1 MYNPAQFAEKYQLAL
16 DTALKDQPQNGICG
30 MEREWHLL
38 DSQLRPL
45 LTVGSGPDKKS
56 FVDYLRNCCIS
67 PDLRAYSQLEA
78 FHWMTEWATRP
89 YYHIR
94 GAVYEIHLLEAALVN
109 AIHSAGQQFGERLYT
124 WQGNLLYLTDV
135 SIDSV
140 PFSWPLAKRRYVQRC
155 VDIYGDTLA
164 TAGTHANLSLP
175 EPLLAWDF
183 MHLPASERRGL
194 HLDDYKNRVYT
205 TGTRL
210 MRAFAALFIA
220 TSASTPFQAQIKAGQ
235 PVVVLTEYDSIRN
248 LTFPNPTTLDVPDL
262 YRTHRDYLNLSYELV
277 RSGARFGNNNWTPV
291 RARSNVEPI
300 ERLIA
305 VTDEQ
310 LHSIYNRGLYALGES
325 SPVDEM
331 ARLIETENLMAR
343 INIPMARVEVRTDDG
358 GNPLEVDIANLMLKQ
373 LLLMRFYA
381 DPEFARGFRYDA
393 EDIARA
399 RRNETQAARYSLR
412 AKIENPL
419 TGKPIEMRQFLHW
432 VLQQV
437 LPLAEVLGWQDDLTP
452 LVEMAAG
459 GPNTA
464 QKLRARLCN
473 EFSQCD
479 DVPTELLR
487 QLAEEREAELNQNIK
502 LIAADQAF
510 LVQEDNKL
518 GDLLQS
524 ARHHVRLAPAAPIRF
539 RPLEE
544 EIKAMSYPDKTS
556 EIVELAKSLIRI
568 PSITVGAEERLDEVH
583 RAATLVFD
591 YLRDHGLEV
600 RYFNNAKYPAVLAA
614 CPGQM
619 HAPVMFSGHFDVV
632 APEPDDS
639 QFEPRLEGDYLW
651 GRGSGDMKTVVATYM
666 VWLKD
671 TLKAGHPYPPIN
683 LMLIGNEENGESEP
697 MGTPHVLQVLKNE
710 SGYAPELFIA
720 GERTEESGTG
730 LWGEV
735 CTQNRGMMRF
745 DVVGRGQRGHSG
757 VAGAQADLSE
767 RMLAARGALIEIMA
781 QYLTLESADGWQS
794 QARFPFLKVGTPGVY
809 NITAD
814 YAILGVEVR
823 PIPQDDVDALFA
835 AVEQYCGEVGLQV
848 ENVIKEN
855 GIVCDPQNP
864 YLAALIEAVAQAS
877 GEPAQ
882 IGRKLPGTSA
892 RFAPRGQGVV
902 WGQSGI
908 GPHSKVERHYIPS
921 ILPYYQA
928 LKAFAKILL
937 RG

>member
-1 MYNPAQFAEKYQLAL
+1 MYNPAQFAEKYQLAFETSL
-16 DTALKDQPQNGICG
+16 NEHPGSGICG

-45 LTVGSGPDKKS
+45 LTVGSGPDQQS

-67 PDLRAYSQLEA
+67 SDLRAYSQLEA
-78 FHWMTEWATRP
+78 FHWMIEWATQP
-89 YYHIR
+89 YFHVR
-94 GAVYEIHLLEAALVN
+94 GAVYEIRLFEAALIN
-109 AIHSAGQQFGERLYT
+109 AIHQAGKEFGERLYS

-135 SIDSV
+135 NSDSV
-140 PFSWPLAKRRYVQRC
+140 PYSWPLAKRRYVQRC

-164 TAGTHANLSLP
+164 TAGTHSNLSLP

-183 MHLPASERRGL
+183 MHLTAAERRGS

-220 TSASTPFQAQIKAGQ
+220 TTASTPFQAQIKNDQ
-235 PVVVLTEYDSIRN
+235 PVVVLTDYDSVRN

-262 YRTHRDYLNLSYELV
+262 YRTHQDYLTISYELV

-291 RARSNVEPI
+291 RARSNVEPV

-305 VTDEQ
+305 VTDDE
-310 LHSIYNRGLYALGES
+310 LHSIYNRGLYAVGEAK
-325 SPVDEM
+325 PIDEM
-331 ARLIETENLMAR
+331 ARQIETENLMAR

-358 GNPLEVDIANLMLKQ
+358 SNPLEVDVANLALKQ

-381 DPEFARGFRYDA
+381 DTEFARGFRYDV
-393 EDIARA
+393 EDVARA
-399 RRNETQAARYSLR
+399 RRNETRAARYSLR
-412 AKIENPL
+412 AEIENPL
-419 TGKPIEMRQFLHW
+419 TGKPVQMREFLAW
-432 VLQQV
+432 TLVQIT
-437 LPLAEVLGWQDDLTP
+437 PLAEALGWLEDLAP

-464 QKLRARLCN
+464 QRLRSRFCGNLSEC
-473 EFSQCD
+473 SD
-479 DVPTELLR
+479 LPTELLR
-487 QLAEEREAELNQNIK
+487 QLAEERETELAADIQK
-502 LIAADQAF
+502 IAADHAF
-510 LVQEDNKL
+510 LVKEDNKL

-524 ARHHVRLAPAAPIRF
+524 ARHDVRRDPAAPIRF
-539 RPLEE
+539 RPQEE
-544 EIKAMSYPDKTS
+544 EIKEMSYPNKTA
-556 EIVELAKSLIRI
+556 EIIELSKNLIRI
-568 PSITVGAEERLDEVH
+568 PSVTVGAEERLDEVH

-591 YLRDHGLEV
+591 YLRNHGLEV

-619 HAPVMFSGHFDVV
+619 QAPVMLSGHFDVV
-632 APEPDDS
+632 APEPDDG
-639 QFEPRLEGDYLW
+639 QFEPRVEDDYLW

-671 TLKAGHPYPPIN
+671 ALKAGPPYPPIN
-683 LMLIGNEENGESEP
+683 LMLIGNEENGEGEP
-697 MGTPHVLQVLKNE
+697 MGTPHVLQILKNE
-710 SGYAPELFIA
+710 SGYAPDLMIA
-720 GERTEESGTG
+720 GERTEESGTD
-730 LWGEV
+730 LWGEI
-735 CTQNRGMMRF
+735 CSQNRGMMRF
-745 DVVGRGQRGHSG
+745 DIVGSGQRGHSG
-757 VAGAQADLSE
+757 VAGAQPDLSE
-767 RMLAARGALIEIMA
+767 RMVAARTALTEIMA
-781 QYLTLESADGWQS
+781 QHLTLDSADGWKS

-814 YAILGVEVR
+814 YGILGVEVR

-835 AVEQYCGEVGLQV
+835 EVQAYCVKAGLRV

-855 GIVCDPQNP
+855 GIACDPQNP
-864 YLAALIEAVAQAS
+864 YLLALAQAVEQAS
-877 GEPAQ
+877 GQPAQ
-882 IGRKLPGTSA
+882 MGRKLPGTSA

-908 GPHSKVERHYIPS
+908 GPHSKAERHYIPS

-928 LKAFAKILL
+928 LEAFGKVLL
-937 RG
+937 RS